1 MNIFWKNSLLIIL
14 FVIQFSARSQENT
27 DSIFSDFKVQSI
39 ERIKNGFVIDVS
51 DVKDSAWYTI
61 ASGRGKHYKYPE
73 LEVGK
78 VYKLKLSPR
87 SSIIEFPN
95 LCVIYLVEIK
105 GKTLS
110 IKSRS
115 WTVEIF
121 RTNNIIGKYY
131 KAP

>member
-14 FVIQFSARSQENT
+14 FVIQFSARSQEKT

-73 LEVGK
+73 LEVDK

-95 LCVIYLVEIK
+95 LGVIYLVEIK